1 MLSEI
6 SSSRQIRIRDFRYPK
21 ENLSLILTFLT
32 LIAIYTCAILLF
44 PRSAAQVWN
53 ALAITAGGILVY
65 IITVLIQQRS
75 VFGSLVRVSPRQ
87 FSEIYEAGSIAAVRL
102 SSPLLPIYVKR
113 SSEQNI
119 YTLGFSRQ
127 PLIVI
132 TSSMIDQMSTESL
145 QFFIGRE
152 IGHIRAGHTWLRTLL
167 HPLGAGIPLIGNLLD
182 SVIFGDWIN
191 RSEFTADRAGFI
203 ACDSLSVSVSSM
215 IKFGVGT
222 VLFQKMDI
230 REFLEQVN
238 DLRSVGGRVMEIMA
252 EQPYLIERVRKLV
265 RFALSKEFN
274 GQLPSE
280 RLSTSILDHMPQA
293 FIDSRAINF
302 EVSQPKPEIDDDIV
316 PVTVVSK
323 LSADPQHYS
332 LIPQLIF
339 EVAKSGEMYP
349 LRNPRTRIGRN
360 LDNDIVVSNDER
372 ISRYHAEILMEGDKL
387 MILDCGSRN
396 GVWLDGER
404 IAMKAELKPN
414 RLVRLGKRFTF
425 MVKEAEG

>member
-1 MLSEI
+1 MVSEI
-6 SSSRQIRIRDFRYPK
+6 SSSRQIRLRDFRYPK
-21 ENLSLILTFLT
+21 ENLSLILTFLI

-65 IITVLIQQRS
+65 VITVLIQQRS

-203 ACDSLSVSVSSM
+203 ACNSLSVSVSSM

-274 GQLPSE
+274 GQQPSE
-280 RLSTSILDHMPQA
+280 RLGTSILGHLPEA
-293 FIDSRAINF
+293 FIDSRPVNF
-302 EVSQPKPEIDDDIV
+302 SDENMIPI
-316 PVTVVSK
+316 TVVSK
-323 LSADPQHYS
+323 ELPVSQHNLLVS
-332 LIPQLIF
+332 HLIL
-339 EVAKSGEMYP
+339 EVVRSGETYP
-349 LRNPRTRIGRN
+349 LRSPRTRIGRN
-360 LDNDIVVSNDER
+360 LDNDIIVSNDER
-372 ISRYHAEILMEGDKL
+372 ISRYHAEILVEGDKL

-414 RLVRLGKRFTF
+414 SLVRLGKRFTF

>member
-1 MLSEI
+1 MISEI
-6 SSSRQIRIRDFRYPK
+6 SSSRQIRLRDFRYPK
-21 ENLSLILTFLT
+21 ENLSLILTFLI

-167 HPLGAGIPLIGNLLD
+167 HPLGAGIPVIGNLLD

-274 GQLPSE
+274 GQPPSE
-280 RLSTSILDHMPQA
+280 RLSTSILGHLPEEFIHSRPVNFNSLEPNPQ
-293 FIDSRAINF
+293 ID
-302 EVSQPKPEIDDDIV
+302 EDIL
-316 PVTVVSK
+316 PITVVSK
-323 LSADPQHYS
+323 ELPISQYS
-332 LIPQLIF
+332 IIPELIL
-339 EVAKSGEMYP
+339 EVVKSGETYP
-349 LRNPRTRIGRN
+349 LRSPRTRIGRN
-360 LDNDIVVSNDER
+360 SDNDIIVSNDDR
-372 ISRYHAEILMEGDKL
+372 ISRYHAEILVEGDKL

-404 IAMKAELKPN
+404 IAMRTELKPN
-414 RLVRLGKRFTF
+414 NPVRLGKRFTF
-425 MVKEAEG
+425 IVKEA